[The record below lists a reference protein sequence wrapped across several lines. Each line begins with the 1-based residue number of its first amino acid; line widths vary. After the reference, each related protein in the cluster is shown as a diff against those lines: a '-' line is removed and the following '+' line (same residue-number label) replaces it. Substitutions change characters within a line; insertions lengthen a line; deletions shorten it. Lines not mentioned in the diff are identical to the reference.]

1 MLSSRTIYASL
12 LFILVM
18 ILILIVKPRPIFD
31 DRGEPV
37 PFGVSGD
44 NENNTLVSLG
54 MITIVVAICSAFT
67 FGMIDLIC
75 KK

>member
-31 DRGEPV
+31 ERGDPV
-37 PFGVSGD
+37 PFGVTGD
-44 NENNTLVSLG
+44 NNRTLVSLG